1 MKRIFIIIIFFSIL
15 KSFPVKSS
23 DHIEIS
29 LLTCSSG
36 KETFTAWGH
45 SAIRIHDKK
54 AKIDVVY
61 NFGLFDFDTPNFYM
75 KFIKGKLK
83 YKLGV
88 HQTQSFYNSYLL
100 ENRQIIEQ
108 ELNLTNE
115 DKEEIIN
122 SLEYLYRPENRYYYY
137 SFVKKNCTT
146 ELRDLLLENVETNFE
161 NEITTKTYREQLNE
175 YLGNRL
181 WLKFSMSLIM
191 GYKVDKKIDKFASL
205 FLPYYLYNGIKDL
218 TSNGEKLVKNENM
231 YNSLKDDKSYPVL
244 LSPLF
249 ILSLVLI
256 AMLLTNDKTLQN
268 TILLIIGLT
277 GLVIFGVSLIT
288 EHIEL
293 RHNLNPL
300 WINPLYI
307 LLVFL
312 GRKSI
317 LKKYV
322 AMLLQI
328 LLLAMI
334 PVWVFKIQY
343 IEWSYVP
350 VILMLTIFNLRII
363 FPNKRF
369 YLKFE

>member
-1 MKRIFIIIIFFSIL
+1 MKKIILLLSIL
-15 KSFPVKSS
+15 YLTSFDLLSN

-45 SAIRIHDKK
+45 SAIRVQDKK

-88 HQTQSFYNSYLL
+88 HHTQRFYNSYLL

-108 ELNLTNE
+108 ELELTNE

-122 SLEYLYRPENRYYYY
+122 RLEYLYRPENRYYYY

-146 ELRDLLLENVETNFE
+146 ELRDLLLENVETDFE
-161 NEITTKTYREQLNE
+161 NEITTKTYRQQLNE
-175 YLGNRL
+175 YLKNRL

-191 GYKVDKKIDKFASL
+191 GYKVDKKIDKFESL

-218 TSNGEKLVKNENM
+218 TSNGKKLLKNENI
-231 YNSLKDDKSYPVL
+231 YNTLKDDDSYPIL

-249 ILSLVLI
+249 ILSMLLIAVLI
-256 AMLLTNDKTLQN
+256 TMDKTLQN
-268 TILLIIGLT
+268 TILLVIGLT
-277 GLVIFGVSLIT
+277 GLVIFSVSLIT

-293 RHNLNPL
+293 RYNLNPL

-307 LLVFL
+307 VLVFL
-312 GRKSI
+312 NRKSA
-317 LKKYV
+317 LKRKL
-322 AMLLQI
+322 AILLQV
-328 LLLAMI
+328 LLLVMVPI
-334 PVWVFKIQY
+334 WVFKIQY
-343 IEWSYVP
+343 IEWSYLP
-350 VILMLTIFNLRII
+350 VILILTIINLRII
-363 FPNKRF
+363 FPKTRLF
-369 YLKFE
+369 LKFG

>member
-1 MKRIFIIIIFFSIL
+1 MKKIIILLGLFYLTTFDLLSN
-15 KSFPVKSS
+15 

-45 SAIRIHDKK
+45 SAIRVQDKK

-88 HQTQSFYNSYLL
+88 HHTQSFYNSYLL

-108 ELNLTNE
+108 ELDLSLE
-115 DKEEIIN
+115 EKEKII
-122 SLEYLYRPENRYYYY
+122 SRLEYLYRPENRYYYY

-161 NEITTKTYREQLNE
+161 NEITTKTHREQLNE

-191 GYKVDKKIDKFASL
+191 GYKVDKKIDKFATL

-218 TSNGEKLVKNENM
+218 TSNGKKLVKNENV
-231 YNSLKDDKSYPVL
+231 YNNVNDDKSYPAL

-249 ILSLVLI
+249 ILSLLLI
-256 AMLLTNDKTLQN
+256 GVLLTNDKTLQN
-268 TILLIIGLT
+268 IVLFIIGLT
-277 GLVIFGVSLIT
+277 GLVIFSVSLIT

-293 RHNLNPL
+293 QYNLNAL

-312 GRKSI
+312 NRKSV
-317 LKKYV
+317 LKRNL
-322 AMLLQI
+322 AILLQ
-328 LLLAMI
+328 LLLLVMLPIWA
-334 PVWVFKIQY
+334 FKIQY

-363 FPNKRF
+363 FPDKRF